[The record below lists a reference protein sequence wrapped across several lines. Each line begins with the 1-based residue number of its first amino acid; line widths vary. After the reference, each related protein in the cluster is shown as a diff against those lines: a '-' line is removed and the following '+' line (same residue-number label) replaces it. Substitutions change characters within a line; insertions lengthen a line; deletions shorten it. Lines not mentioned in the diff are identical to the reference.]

1 MPTLNPWSRSSKL
14 PQPDLTMFIKWNGV
28 TVISDPTQWL
38 PTPQHLK
45 QNLSLSAFEWVHL
58 PDCSLRWSAVKY
70 WVLSYRAIIVMLHVW
85 QWNWY
90 ELKSSGY
97 IFKYFPLGLIAH
109 KWKAESLCAFA
120 RCEYLSVCACGL
132 LRYSHSQQWCSRNL
146 LFIANP
152 QTYSSIT
159 AYFSKLMWNLQQ
171 RNISWVEKRLSLLVN
186 RAAHIQVPS
195 VV

>member
-97 IFKYFPLGLIAH
+97 IFKYFPVGLIAH
-109 KWKAESLCAFA
+109 KWKARVCVLLLGVNTSVCVHVVYFVIAILNSGVLVTCCLLQSHKRTAASQLTLASLC
-120 RCEYLSVCACGL
+120 EI
-132 LRYSHSQQWCSRNL
+132 YSRETL
-146 LFIANP
+146 
-152 QTYSSIT
+152 
-159 AYFSKLMWNLQQ
+159 
-171 RNISWVEKRLSLLVN
+171 VEWKKGC
-186 RAAHIQVPS
+186 HC
-195 VV
+195 